1 MHIWLQISFLWGYLF
16 LCRICIVVIG
26 AGQKGAGDGGG
37 GGGGALLSGVV
48 IGNLSSLDFLGLS

>member
-26 AGQKGAGDGGG
+26 AEQKGAGGGAG
-37 GGGGALLSGVV
+37 RGALLSDVV
-48 IGNLSSLDFLGLS
+48 IGNLNSLDFLGLS